1 MPFTVVCVFPSQQ
14 TKLDM
19 APSYHEGRR
28 GQWLT
33 ELRVTEGNILQRLL
47 TLQQGA
53 FQHLR
58 FSVTKSFAQLTAK
71 MCKSQLASGMNT
83 LLQRLMKYYF
93 AFDKKVNAVY
103 TFIHHRK
110 YWNQSLVAE

>member
-1 MPFTVVCVFPSQQ
+1 M
-14 TKLDM
+14 
-19 APSYHEGRR
+19 
-28 GQWLT
+28 T

-58 FSVTKSFAQLTAK
+58 FSVTKFFAQLTAK
-71 MCKSQLASGMNT
+71 MCWSQLASGMNT

-103 TFIHHRK
+103 TFIHERK